1 MQKETARKQQEEEAW
16 YRQQQLLLDAEEKRR
31 RMIQTEEQK
40 LVDQRKRLVLYY
52 KQLCGCIMS
61 HKVMPDMRQ
70 KQLWYMCELCP
81 VAFMVP
87 VVYDDLFCYCVYWS
101 YMYCC
106 WIKYTINNNIT
117 KLYHLHLSRL
127 RNAIIK
133 QKLYLII
140 KLSYK
145 TFSLV
150 GCMQWTERL
159 N

>member
-31 RMIQTEEQK
+31 RVIQTEEQK

-61 HKVMPDMRQ
+61 HKVMPDMCQ

-87 VVYDDLFCYCVYWS
+87 VVYDICFVIVYIDHTCIVVGS
-101 YMYCC
+101 N
-106 WIKYTINNNIT
+106 IPFNNNIT

-133 QKLYLII
+133 QKMYLII

>member
-61 HKVMPDMRQ
+61 HKVMPDMCQ

-101 YMYCC
+101 YMYCS

-117 KLYHLHLSRL
+117 KLYHLHLSRM
-127 RNAIIK
+127 RNAITK